1 MLKSEVPGQRIL
13 MILGNTMN
21 TPQSNLLKKTVS
33 YLEPQTLHWRVL
45 YLGKEE
51 GSLSLYEN

>member
-13 MILGNTMN
+13 MILGNTIN
-21 TPQSNLLKKTVS
+21 TPKSNLLKKTAS

-51 GSLSLYEN
+51 GNFSL